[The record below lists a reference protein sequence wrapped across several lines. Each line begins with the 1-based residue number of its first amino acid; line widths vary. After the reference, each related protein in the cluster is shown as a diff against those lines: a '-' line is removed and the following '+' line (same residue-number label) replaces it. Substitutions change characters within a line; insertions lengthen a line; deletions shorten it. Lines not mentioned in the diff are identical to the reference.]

1 MGQEISIQAPGAAVS
16 PTLSIPRAIASAL
29 ADNRFSLNEWTTAT
43 ALERMDR
50 SDRQRVP
57 GLAQQAEATLR
68 PADRQWLSD
77 RLSTLWMVMSN
88 ERDPDRTT
96 AWLHEYMRLLDDL
109 PQDIVSTA
117 IDEAV
122 KKSERGFLPAIGA
135 IRAVADPMLEER
147 KQKVRRLRML
157 ADAILAPELPKL
169 EQEPFKPCSPEDA
182 AAIMAEC
189 GIGRID
195 VAKPRCIDPTKLR
208 GPKSI
213 TVEDYVALGLSRED
227 AERAIAGF
235 QGKSA

>member
-1 MGQEISIQAPGAAVS
+1 MS
-16 PTLSIPRAIASAL
+16 PRLSIPRGIASAL
-29 ADNRFSLNEWTTAT
+29 ADNRFSLTEWTTAT

-50 SDRQRVP
+50 ADRQRVP
-57 GLAQQAEATLR
+57 GLADQAEATLL
-68 PADRQWLSD
+68 PADREWLSD

-109 PQDIVSTA
+109 PQDIVSPA

-122 KKSERGFLPAIGA
+122 KKSERGFLPSIGA
-135 IRAVADPMLEER
+135 IRAIADPVLEER
-147 KQKVRRLRML
+147 RQKVRRLRML
-157 ADAILAPELPKL
+157 ADAILAPEMPKL

-195 VAKPRCIDPTKLR
+195 AEKPRCIDPTRLR
-208 GPKSI
+208 GPKFI
-213 TVEDYVALGLSRED
+213 TVEDYVALGLTREA
-227 AERAIAGF
+227 AEKAIAEF
-235 QGKSA
+235 QGRSA